1 MWQSVYLDDLIN
13 ITTPKN
19 QIFKRM
25 NVVKETYLMAH
36 YNIIKLTHT
45 FNEFTSI
52 IFNAAL

>member
-1 MWQSVYLDDLIN
+1 VYLDDLIN